1 MMPPKH
7 YALRIRMK
15 VHHPGLWIAVV
26 FTGVFALAASSQAST
41 SKGGTLTGKL
51 TVTAPARKAPP
62 VNNSSVDEYGNP
74 QTSTAAAPP
83 TLPEE
88 VVIYLE
94 KVPGKYAPPKKH
106 VQLDQRFLQF
116 TTRVLPVLKGTTV
129 DFTNNDPVYHN
140 VFTNSQLNKFDLG
153 RKKKGETVSVKM
165 DHPEIPV
172 KVYCEVHAAM
182 KAFILVLD
190 NPFFTKVGPGQTFRI
205 KGIPPGTYTMAAWH
219 DYWEP
224 VEQKVTIKKGKT
236 TRADVTLDKVRE

>member
-1 MMPPKH
+1 MM
-7 YALRIRMK
+7 RVQR
-15 VHHPGLWIAVV
+15 
-26 FTGVFALAASSQAST
+26 LAAFCLLFAGLLPLPIPAHAKT
-41 SKGGTLTGKL
+41 KGGTLMGKL
-51 TVTAPARKAPP
+51 TVTAPARKAPAA
-62 VNNSSVDEYGNP
+62 NTTTDEYGNS
-74 QTSTAAAPP
+74 QTSETASPP

-88 VVIYLE
+88 VVIYLK
-94 KVPGKYAPPKKH
+94 KVPGKYTAPKKH
-106 VQLDQRFLQF
+106 VQLDQKFLQF

-165 DHPEIPV
+165 TQSEVPV

-190 NPFFTKVGPGQTFRI
+190 NPFFAKVGPGQTFRI
-205 KGIPPGTYTMAAWH
+205 GGIPPGTYTMVAWH

-236 TRADVTLDKVRE
+236 TEADVTLDKVQE

>member
-1 MMPPKH
+1 
-7 YALRIRMK
+7 MK
-15 VHHPGLWIAVV
+15 RHIKGLAVGIAFISVLV
-26 FTGVFALAASSQAST
+26 LARTSRAAT

-51 TVTAPARKAPP
+51 TVTAPPRKAPP

-74 QTSTAAAPP
+74 QTSQAAAPP
-83 TLPEE
+83 SLPEE

-94 KVPGKYAPPKKH
+94 KVPGKYTAPKKH
-106 VQLDQRFLQF
+106 VQLDQKFLQF

-165 DHPEIPV
+165 DHSEIPV

-182 KAFILVLD
+182 KAYILVLD
-190 NPFFTKVGPGQTFRI
+190 NPFFTKVGPGQTFQI
-205 KGIPPGTYTMAAWH
+205 KGIPPGTYTMVAWH

-236 TRADVTLDKVRE
+236 TKADVTLDKVNQ